1 MKKIIITAGG
11 TSEKIDNVRK
21 ITNSSSGKLA
31 LTIAKTLL
39 KEYKDIWID
48 YICSKSA
55 LRPNEERA
63 RIIEVEG
70 VLEVKRAV
78 EELLTNSKIDYFIH
92 TMAVSDYRTDYVT
105 TLEKLRESLQ
115 KEEEIET
122 LKGNKISSQ
131 EKNVVV
137 VLKPTPKI
145 ISLVKDIS
153 PSTYLVGFKL
163 LDGVQKEY
171 LIEVA
176 KNLRDKNKCD
186 LVIANDLETIRKGQ
200 HLAYLIDKKDNIE
213 KANGKEEI
221 AKKLVKKI
229 AKNERI

>member
-1 MKKIIITAGG
+1 M
-11 TSEKIDNVRK
+11 
-21 ITNSSSGKLA
+21 
-31 LTIAKTLL
+31 
-39 KEYKDIWID
+39 
-48 YICSKSA
+48 
-55 LRPNEERA
+55 
-63 RIIEVEG
+63 
-70 VLEVKRAV
+70 
-78 EELLTNSKIDYFIH
+78 
-92 TMAVSDYRTDYVT
+92 
-105 TLEKLRESLQ
+105 Q

-176 KNLRDKNKCD
+176 KNLRNKNK
-186 LVIANDLETIRKGQ
+186 
-200 HLAYLIDKKDNIE
+200 
-213 KANGKEEI
+213 
-221 AKKLVKKI
+221 
-229 AKNERI
+229 

>member
-176 KNLRDKNKCD
+176 KNLRNKNK
-186 LVIANDLETIRKGQ
+186 
-200 HLAYLIDKKDNIE
+200 
-213 KANGKEEI
+213 
-221 AKKLVKKI
+221 
-229 AKNERI
+229 

>member
-1 MKKIIITAGG
+1 M
-11 TSEKIDNVRK
+11 
-21 ITNSSSGKLA
+21 
-31 LTIAKTLL
+31 
-39 KEYKDIWID
+39 
-48 YICSKSA
+48 
-55 LRPNEERA
+55 
-63 RIIEVEG
+63 
-70 VLEVKRAV
+70 
-78 EELLTNSKIDYFIH
+78 
-92 TMAVSDYRTDYVT
+92 
-105 TLEKLRESLQ
+105 Q

-186 LVIANDLETIRKGQ
+186 LVIANDLETIRKGK

>member
-1 MKKIIITAGG
+1 MTGVQ
-11 TSEKIDNVRK
+11 TC
-21 ITNSSSGKLA
+21 A
-31 LTIAKTLL
+31 LPIL
-39 KEYKDIWID
+39 WID

-186 LVIANDLETIRKGQ
+186 LVIANDLETIRKGK

>member
-1 MKKIIITAGG
+1 
-11 TSEKIDNVRK
+11 
-21 ITNSSSGKLA
+21 
-31 LTIAKTLL
+31 
-39 KEYKDIWID
+39 
-48 YICSKSA
+48 
-55 LRPNEERA
+55 
-63 RIIEVEG
+63 
-70 VLEVKRAV
+70 
-78 EELLTNSKIDYFIH
+78 
-92 TMAVSDYRTDYVT
+92 MAVSDYRTDYVT

-186 LVIANDLETIRKGQ
+186 LVIANDLETIRKGK

>member
-1 MKKIIITAGG
+1 MIFDLIIT
-11 TSEKIDNVRK
+11 
-21 ITNSSSGKLA
+21 
-31 LTIAKTLL
+31 
-39 KEYKDIWID
+39 
-48 YICSKSA
+48 IC
-55 LRPNEERA
+55 R
-63 RIIEVEG
+63 
-70 VLEVKRAV
+70 
-78 EELLTNSKIDYFIH
+78 F
-92 TMAVSDYRTDYVT
+92 
-105 TLEKLRESLQ
+105 
-115 KEEEIET
+115 
-122 LKGNKISSQ
+122 
-131 EKNVVV
+131 
-137 VLKPTPKI
+137 LKPTPKI

-186 LVIANDLETIRKGQ
+186 LVIANDLETIRKGK